1 MLVIL
6 KQKTMENKK
15 VIISN
20 GLTKNEEFEKN
31 FVFDYRAYLEGFY
44 DDKIIPVKET
54 EEYNFSRILTK
65 TPFEDSAKTI
75 YDDLCRIKTG
85 DISIQKEKARKLR
98 LDNDRR
104 CLSIAKNL
112 LILYTSDKV
121 SLKTNNYE
129 EDMNPEMKKILEEAI
144 LEKYKE
150 LHLNYSEMTFNEG
163 KEILENNLCD
173 DIDEF
178 KNEYWE
184 EYATEMDLS
193 PEERTGG
200 WVSDY
205 IDDDMI
211 WCYIAGKDLER
222 EITKQQIIS
231 VISALEKDIKD
242 NTQKGRP
249 IKNIRL
255 LCAINAFMKH
265 PKYTPTNPI
274 YRIIGECMCFMELID
289 EDVIKG
295 WKDKLKRKE
304 PGQYFYPLTYYI
316 KQMCAKTKVKV
327 IDIEILPPLPF

>member
-1 MLVIL
+1 M
-6 KQKTMENKK
+6 
-15 VIISN
+15 
-20 GLTKNEEFEKN
+20 
-31 FVFDYRAYLEGFY
+31 
-44 DDKIIPVKET
+44 
-54 EEYNFSRILTK
+54 
-65 TPFEDSAKTI
+65 
-75 YDDLCRIKTG
+75 CRIKTG
-85 DISIQKEKARKLR
+85 DISIQEEKARKLR

-129 EDMNPEMKKILEEAI
+129 EDINPEMKKILEEAI

-211 WCYIAGKDLER
+211 WCYIA
-222 EITKQQIIS
+222 
-231 VISALEKDIKD
+231 
-242 NTQKGRP
+242 
-249 IKNIRL
+249 
-255 LCAINAFMKH
+255 
-265 PKYTPTNPI
+265 
-274 YRIIGECMCFMELID
+274 
-289 EDVIKG
+289 
-295 WKDKLKRKE
+295 
-304 PGQYFYPLTYYI
+304 
-316 KQMCAKTKVKV
+316 
-327 IDIEILPPLPF
+327 

>member
-85 DISIQKEKARKLR
+85 DISIQEEKARKLR

-129 EDMNPEMKKILEEAI
+129 EDLKPEMKKILAEAI

-184 EYATEMDLS
+184 EYATK
-193 PEERTGG
+193 
-200 WVSDY
+200 WIY
-205 IDDDMI
+205 
-211 WCYIAGKDLER
+211 
-222 EITKQQIIS
+222 
-231 VISALEKDIKD
+231 
-242 NTQKGRP
+242 
-249 IKNIRL
+249 
-255 LCAINAFMKH
+255 H
-265 PKYTPTNPI
+265 PKK
-274 YRIIGECMCFMELID
+274 EL
-289 EDVIKG
+289 EVG
-295 WKDKLKRKE
+295 FR
-304 PGQYFYPLTYYI
+304 T
-316 KQMCAKTKVKV
+316 
-327 IDIEILPPLPF
+327 ILMMI